1 MHRPFATAALAACL
15 CLPHAALAQDNYPSR
30 PITIVVGWTAG
41 GGGDSMTRLLART
54 TATELKQTV
63 LVENKPGSASLIG
76 SIAVMNSKPDG
87 YTLGLGSASFY
98 LIGPHI
104 QKIPFDPIR
113 DSVQIAGF
121 YTTHFALVVRP
132 DAPWRNYADFRNYAK
147 ANPGKISYGTAGTG
161 TMQHIV
167 FERVAKHDGI
177 KWTHIPFKGAS
188 DTITAL
194 VGGHIDAA
202 IQGPTDVGTFIQGKK
217 LRMLM
222 ALNDERWPVAPDVP
236 HIMESGYDFAT
247 FNVGSIWGPK
257 GLPDPIRNR
266 LEAAMLRAMKSS
278 EFVSGAQKLQQP
290 LFSLGGREYQRM
302 LEERAEGYRQI
313 VTELGIKE

>member
-1 MHRPFATAALAACL
+1 MKSLFLLLSLATSLYGPF
-15 CLPHAALAQDNYPSR
+15 PALAQDVYPSR

-54 TATELKQTV
+54 TATELKQSI
-63 LVENKPGSASLIG
+63 LIENKPGSASLIG

-98 LIGPHI
+98 LIAPHV
-104 QKIPFDPIR
+104 QTIPFDPIK

-132 DAPWRNYADFRNYAK
+132 DAPWRNWADFRNYAK

-167 FERVAKHDGI
+167 FERVAKKDGI

-188 DTITAL
+188 DTITSL

-202 IQGPTDVGTFIQGKK
+202 IQGPTDVAALIQGKK
-217 LRMLM
+217 LRMLLS
-222 ALNDERWPVAPDVP
+222 LNDERWSVAPDVP
-236 HIMESGYDFAT
+236 QITEVGYDFAT

-257 GLPDPIRNR
+257 GLPEPIRAK
-266 LEAAMLRAMKSS
+266 LETAMLRAMKSA
-278 EFVSGAQKLQQP
+278 EFVAGAQKLQQP

-313 VTELGIKE
+313 VTELGIK